1 MPNTIDPPVAK
12 AQMLIR
18 KPVAQVFDSLVNPAI
33 TSHYW
38 FSKSSGRLE
47 AGKQVRWDWEMYGQ
61 HTTVDVKAIE
71 ENKRILIEW
80 NGPKNP
86 SLVEWTFE
94 PKDKNRTFVTVK
106 NWGFAGDAN
115 KVVAEAID
123 STGGFT
129 FLLAALKAYLEHGIE
144 LNLVVDHAPDSLVQ
158 GWASRHAVA

>member
-1 MPNTIDPPVAK
+1 MPNTIDPPVAN

-33 TSHYW
+33 TSHFW

-47 AGKQVRWDWEMYGQ
+47 VGKQVRWDWEMYGQ

-115 KVVAEAID
+115 KVVGEAID

-129 FLLAALKAYLEHGIE
+129 LLLAALKAYLEHGIE
-144 LNLVVDHAPDSLVQ
+144 LNLVVDHAPNSLVQ